1 MKHEQIRALKL
12 FLNLQVII
20 MQIDDME
27 GGNAWRHELKRKAN
41 PLRAYLEKQV
51 DQVLSASDKDEAEY
65 WQQCSYDIYK
75 FIEKMEIKI
84 ELKE

>member
-1 MKHEQIRALKL
+1 MKQEQIRALKL

-20 MQIDDME
+20 MQVDDLE
-27 GGNAWRHELKRKAN
+27 GGIAFRHELKRKAN

-75 FIEKMEIKI
+75 FIDEMKVEIAVK
-84 ELKE
+84 

>member
-1 MKHEQIRALKL
+1 MKQEQKKALKL
-12 FLNLQVII
+12 FLNLQAVI

-75 FIEKMEIKI
+75 FIDGMKVEIAVK
-84 ELKE
+84 

>member
-1 MKHEQIRALKL
+1 MKEEQIRALKL
-12 FLNLQVII
+12 FLNLQTVI

-27 GGNAWRHELKRKAN
+27 GGREWKHDLKRKAN

-51 DQVLSASDKDEAEY
+51 DQVIDASDKKEAKY

-75 FIEKMEIKI
+75 FIEDMKVEIAVK
-84 ELKE
+84 